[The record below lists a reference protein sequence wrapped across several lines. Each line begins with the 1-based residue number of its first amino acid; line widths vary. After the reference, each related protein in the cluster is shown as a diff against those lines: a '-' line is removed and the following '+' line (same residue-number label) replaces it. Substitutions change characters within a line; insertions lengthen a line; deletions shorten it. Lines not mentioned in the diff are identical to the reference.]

1 MIMQYML
8 NIFLEREG
16 MELDYSAIGK
26 RIRARRTR
34 LGLSQEQLAER
45 ADLSVQHVSH
55 IETANTKLSLPVLV
69 QIANT
74 LGVTPNDLLCDSA
87 AFAAGS
93 YRNEIDEIVA
103 ECDIHAL
110 RVVSEIV
117 KAAVPALQ
125 RFDAAQRAEQPRST

>member
-1 MIMQYML
+1 
-8 NIFLEREG
+8 
-16 MELDYSAIGK
+16 MELDYTAIGK

-34 LGLSQEQLAER
+34 LGLSQEKLAER

-74 LGVTPNDLLCDSA
+74 LGVTPNDLLCDSTP
-87 AFAAGS
+87 FAADS
-93 YRNEIDEIVA
+93 YRNEIDEVIA
-103 ECDIHAL
+103 ECDVHAL

-125 RFDAAQRAEQPRST
+125 KYGAAKSAKPIVKR

>member
-1 MIMQYML
+1 
-8 NIFLEREG
+8 
-16 MELDYSAIGK
+16 MELDYAAIGK

-74 LGVTPNDLLCDSA
+74 LGVIPDDLLCDSVEHA
-87 AFAAGS
+87 ANS
-93 YRNEIDEIVA
+93 YRGEIDGIVA
-103 ECDIHAL
+103 DCDVHAL

-117 KAAVPALQ
+117 KAAVPAL
-125 RFDAAQRAEQPRST
+125 RKYGAAQSDGQSSL

>member
-1 MIMQYML
+1 MK
-8 NIFLEREG
+8 
-16 MELDYSAIGK
+16 LDYAAIGK

-74 LGVTPNDLLCDSA
+74 LGVTPNDLLCDSTP
-87 AFAAGS
+87 FAAES
-93 YRNEIDEIVA
+93 YHNEIDEVVA
-103 ECDIHAL
+103 ECDVHAL
-110 RVVSEIV
+110 RVVAEIV

-125 RFDAAQRAEQPRST
+125 KYGAAQSAEPMDKS